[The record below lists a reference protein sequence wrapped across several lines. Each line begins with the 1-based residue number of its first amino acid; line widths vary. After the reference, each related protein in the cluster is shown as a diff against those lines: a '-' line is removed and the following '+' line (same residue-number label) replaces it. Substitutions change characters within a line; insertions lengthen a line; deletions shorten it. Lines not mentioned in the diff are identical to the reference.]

1 MSKKNFKT
9 DIYKIKQSN
18 KTRDYISTE
27 NKKFS
32 EKISKWVEDLQNQNK
47 KTIAEIKDYFLKN
60 DPQNINDKNNNI
72 IATIL
77 NCKTDGKRIFFNNN
91 LFLKR
96 LHCYILGE
104 NLNSKCLTN
113 DFLNLAVT
121 YNKIV
126 GNNEPIEV
134 LLRNSFLMEAQI
146 TSENFKYE
154 GEAYKG
160 FIQDYDSR
168 FSLICEQGYGKEK
181 LIQLINEKPNEG
193 TFYIEAQ
200 EYKYFGDLDACVIY
214 PIELEEAEIVEKF
227 ENMKYIQTENNL
239 LTNGQKTIN
248 YNANIYYVDKK
259 VNGETFCPSFLI
271 FDKEIKMNY
280 FFDFEIDYNFLY
292 EYIIGKNEMPMNLTY
307 WDTLQYCF
315 DFLTVVSL
323 TAEDLDPATKKQYID
338 YAIKYYDLKPYISKW
353 KDNQL
358 LLDRIINDFF
368 YSFLNNSEYLRFQHL
383 SKRIKKYLAVLK
395 RLKSDPSF
403 TNIKAFF
410 NSLPCATFIQNQLK
424 EEVFNLIGDMDKV
437 ISAYLDGTR
446 AATLPN
452 EVRSLANKLQ
462 RLLPHGDMKES
473 AFPMIIAD
481 GGITGKLV
489 NYGDNR
495 SDPLQI
501 KINKN
506 SRKIQRK
513 KVEKKQAEEALLANI
528 DDLDEQ
534 VDEYLKAYFDKKKNI
549 SKVKDDLDKDDFID
563 EVKRHMVKKKTFKKT
578 IQTAAMKYNSK
589 PINKNLSGN
598 DELENIFLIYEDG
611 VREALGLTSR
621 KKIKKEAEKPKKVLR
636 KKREREKE
644 EEEEEE
650 KDEEKAENNE

>member
-200 EYKYFGDLDACVIY
+200 EYK
-214 PIELEEAEIVEKF
+214 
-227 ENMKYIQTENNL
+227 
-239 LTNGQKTIN
+239 
-248 YNANIYYVDKK
+248 
-259 VNGETFCPSFLI
+259 
-271 FDKEIKMNY
+271 
-280 FFDFEIDYNFLY
+280 
-292 EYIIGKNEMPMNLTY
+292 
-307 WDTLQYCF
+307 
-315 DFLTVVSL
+315 
-323 TAEDLDPATKKQYID
+323 
-338 YAIKYYDLKPYISKW
+338 
-353 KDNQL
+353 
-358 LLDRIINDFF
+358 
-368 YSFLNNSEYLRFQHL
+368 
-383 SKRIKKYLAVLK
+383 
-395 RLKSDPSF
+395 
-403 TNIKAFF
+403 
-410 NSLPCATFIQNQLK
+410 
-424 EEVFNLIGDMDKV
+424 
-437 ISAYLDGTR
+437 
-446 AATLPN
+446 
-452 EVRSLANKLQ
+452 
-462 RLLPHGDMKES
+462 
-473 AFPMIIAD
+473 
-481 GGITGKLV
+481 
-489 NYGDNR
+489 
-495 SDPLQI
+495 
-501 KINKN
+501 
-506 SRKIQRK
+506 
-513 KVEKKQAEEALLANI
+513 
-528 DDLDEQ
+528 
-534 VDEYLKAYFDKKKNI
+534 
-549 SKVKDDLDKDDFID
+549 
-563 EVKRHMVKKKTFKKT
+563 
-578 IQTAAMKYNSK
+578 
-589 PINKNLSGN
+589 
-598 DELENIFLIYEDG
+598 
-611 VREALGLTSR
+611 
-621 KKIKKEAEKPKKVLR
+621 
-636 KKREREKE
+636 
-644 EEEEEE
+644 
-650 KDEEKAENNE
+650 